1 MSTGRL
7 NNISISDAKIIFR
20 NFRGEGD
27 KYNPVGSRNFGV
39 LLDQEAAASLAEDGW
54 NVKYLKPREE
64 GEEPQAWLPVA
75 VEFKNFP
82 PKIYLISRNKKTQ
95 LDEEAVGALDYSE
108 IANIDIV
115 IRPYEWEVGDKTGV
129 KAYVKNMYVTVVED
143 EFAAKYDDLD
153 D

>member
-1 MSTGRL
+1 MSKGRL

-39 LLDQEAAASLAEDGW
+39 LLDQEAAESLAEDGW
-54 NVKYLKPREE
+54 NVKYLKSREE
-64 GEEPQAWLPVA
+64 GEDPQAWLPVA

-82 PKIYLISRNKKTQ
+82 PKIYIISRNKKTL